1 MHHKIDLAFSD
12 DFFFFEK
19 LSKINFPNIS
29 KVTTFLPKKIN

>member
-1 MHHKIDLAFSD
+1 VHHKIDLAFSD